1 MTRKQY
7 AAKELLIFE
16 GFKKIITDDSNIENI
31 KVSDIAKAAGIGKGT
46 VYEYFKNKDEII
58 AKSIIYNFKIEIKNT
73 IEVIKKVSTF
83 KEQCDQL
90 FHYSINSGKFIF
102 PSLRI
107 LYNHVVPTE
116 LNSVILEDF
125 EEILDLKSQLYNL
138 LDYVINTGIKEN
150 IINKDLDKDYQ
161 RYVLISSSMGIL
173 NTINASCF
181 QQIDLNEDK
190 SIHIQ
195 KKFAYT
201 MILKS
206 LS

>member
-1 MTRKQY
+1 MARKY
-7 AAKELLIFE
+7 AEKELLIFE
-16 GFKKIITDDSNIENI
+16 GFKKIIIDNSNIESI

-46 VYEYFKNKDEII
+46 IYEYFKNKDEII
-58 AKSIIYNFKIEIKNT
+58 ARSIIYNFKIEIKNT
-73 IEVIKKVSTF
+73 IEAIKNISSF
-83 KEQCDQL
+83 KDQCEHL

-116 LNSVILEDF
+116 LNSIILEDF
-125 EEILDLKSQLYNL
+125 EEILDLKSQLCDL
-138 LDYVINTGIKEN
+138 LDYVINTGINED
-150 IINKDLDKDYQ
+150 IINKDLDIDYQ

-173 NTINASCF
+173 NRINASYF
-181 QQIDLNEDK
+181 QQINLSEDK
-190 SIHIQ
+190 VIDTQ

-206 LS
+206 LA

>member
-1 MTRKQY
+1 MVRKY
-7 AAKELLIFE
+7 AEKELLIFE
-16 GFKKIITDDSNIENI
+16 GFKKIIIDNSNIESI

-46 VYEYFKNKDEII
+46 IYEYFKSKDEII
-58 AKSIIYNFKIEIKNT
+58 ARSIIYNFKIEIKNT
-73 IEVIKKVSTF
+73 IETIKNVPSF
-83 KEQCDQL
+83 KDQCEHL

-116 LNSVILEDF
+116 LNSIILEDF
-125 EEILDLKSQLYNL
+125 EEILDLKSQLCNL
-138 LDYVINTGIKEN
+138 LDYVINTGISEN
-150 IINKDLDKDYQ
+150 IINKDLDRDYQ

-173 NTINASCF
+173 NRINASYF
-181 QQIDLNEDK
+181 QQINLSEDK
-190 SIHIQ
+190 AIDTQ

-206 LS
+206 LA

>member
-1 MTRKQY
+1 MARKY
-7 AAKELLIFE
+7 AEKELLIFE
-16 GFKKIITDDSNIENI
+16 GFKKIIIDNSNIESI

-46 VYEYFKNKDEII
+46 IYEYFKNKDEII
-58 AKSIIYNFKIEIKNT
+58 ARSIIYNFKIEIKNT
-73 IEVIKKVSTF
+73 IEAIKNISSF
-83 KEQCDQL
+83 KDQCEHL

-116 LNSVILEDF
+116 LNSIILEDF
-125 EEILDLKSQLYNL
+125 EEILDLKSQLCDL
-138 LDYVINTGIKEN
+138 LDYVINTGINED
-150 IINKDLDKDYQ
+150 IINKDLDRDYQ

-173 NTINASCF
+173 NRINASYF
-181 QQIDLNEDK
+181 QQINLSEDK
-190 SIHIQ
+190 VIDTQ

-206 LS
+206 LA

>member
-1 MTRKQY
+1 MARKY
-7 AAKELLIFE
+7 AEKELLIFE
-16 GFKKIITDDSNIENI
+16 GFKKIIIDNSNIESI

-46 VYEYFKNKDEII
+46 IYEYFKNKDEII
-58 AKSIIYNFKIEIKNT
+58 ARSIIYNFKIEIENT
-73 IEVIKKVSTF
+73 IEAIKNISSF
-83 KEQCDQL
+83 KDQCEHL

-116 LNSVILEDF
+116 LNSIILEDF
-125 EEILDLKSQLYNL
+125 EEILDLKSQLCDL
-138 LDYVINTGIKEN
+138 LDYVINTGINED
-150 IINKDLDKDYQ
+150 IINKDLDRDYQ

-173 NTINASCF
+173 NRINASYF
-181 QQIDLNEDK
+181 QQINLSEDK
-190 SIHIQ
+190 VIDTQ

-206 LS
+206 LA

>member
-1 MTRKQY
+1 MVRKY
-7 AAKELLIFE
+7 AEKELLIFE
-16 GFKKIITDDSNIENI
+16 GFKKIIIDNSNIESI

-46 VYEYFKNKDEII
+46 IYEYFKNKDEII
-58 AKSIIYNFKIEIKNT
+58 ARSIIYNFKIEIKNT
-73 IEVIKKVSTF
+73 IEAIKNISSF
-83 KEQCDQL
+83 KDQCEHL

-116 LNSVILEDF
+116 LNSIILEDF
-125 EEILDLKSQLYNL
+125 EEILDLKSQLCDL
-138 LDYVINTGIKEN
+138 LDYVINTGINED
-150 IINKDLDKDYQ
+150 IINKDLDRDYQ

-173 NTINASCF
+173 NRINASYF
-181 QQIDLNEDK
+181 QQINLSEDK
-190 SIHIQ
+190 VIDTQ

-206 LS
+206 LA

>member
-1 MTRKQY
+1 MGRKY
-7 AAKELLIFE
+7 AEKELLIFE
-16 GFKKIITDDSNIENI
+16 AFKKIIIDNSNIESI
-31 KVSDIAKAAGIGKGT
+31 KVSDIAKGAGIGKGT
-46 VYEYFKNKDEII
+46 VYEYFKSKDEII
-58 AKSIIYNFKIEIKNT
+58 ARSIIYNFKIEIKNT
-73 IEVIKKVSTF
+73 IETIKNVSSF
-83 KEQCDQL
+83 KDQCDHL

-116 LNSVILEDF
+116 LNSIILEVF

-138 LDYVINTGIKEN
+138 LDLVINTGISEN
-150 IINKDLDKDYQ
+150 IINKDLDRDYQ

-173 NTINASCF
+173 NRINASYF
-181 QQIDLNEDK
+181 QQINLSEDK
-190 SIHIQ
+190 TIDTQ

-206 LS
+206 LA

>member
-1 MTRKQY
+1 MTKKQY

-16 GFKKIITDDSNIENI
+16 GFKKIITYDSNIENI

-73 IEVIKKVSTF
+73 IEVIKRVSTF
-83 KEQCDQL
+83 KEQCDHL

-173 NTINASCF
+173 NRINASCF

-190 SIHIQ
+190 SIDIQ

-206 LS
+206 LA

>member
-1 MTRKQY
+1 MARKY
-7 AAKELLIFE
+7 AEKELLIFE
-16 GFKKIITDDSNIENI
+16 GFKKIIIDNSNIESI

-46 VYEYFKNKDEII
+46 VYEYFKSKDEII
-58 AKSIIYNFKIEIKNT
+58 ARSIIYNFKIEIKNT
-73 IEVIKKVSTF
+73 IETIKNVSSF
-83 KEQCDQL
+83 KDQCDHL

-116 LNSVILEDF
+116 LNSIILEDF
-125 EEILDLKSQLYNL
+125 EEILDLKSQLCNL
-138 LDYVINTGIKEN
+138 LDYVINTGISEN
-150 IINKDLDKDYQ
+150 IINKDLDRDYQ

-173 NTINASCF
+173 NRINASYF
-181 QQIDLNEDK
+181 QQINLSEDK
-190 SIHIQ
+190 TIDTQ

-206 LS
+206 LA

>member
-1 MTRKQY
+1 MGRKY
-7 AAKELLIFE
+7 AEKELLIFE
-16 GFKKIITDDSNIENI
+16 AFKKIIIDNSNIESI
-31 KVSDIAKAAGIGKGT
+31 KVSDIAKGAGIGKGT
-46 VYEYFKNKDEII
+46 VYEYFKSKDEII
-58 AKSIIYNFKIEIKNT
+58 ARSIIYNFKIEIKNT
-73 IEVIKKVSTF
+73 IETIKNVSSF
-83 KEQCDQL
+83 KDQCDHL

-116 LNSVILEDF
+116 LNSIILEDF

-138 LDYVINTGIKEN
+138 LDLVINTGISEN
-150 IINKDLDKDYQ
+150 IINKDLDRDYQ

-173 NTINASCF
+173 NRINASYF
-181 QQIDLNEDK
+181 QQINLSEDK
-190 SIHIQ
+190 TIDTQ

-206 LS
+206 LA

>member
-1 MTRKQY
+1 MVRKY
-7 AAKELLIFE
+7 AEKELLIFE
-16 GFKKIITDDSNIENI
+16 GFKKIIIDNSNIESI

-46 VYEYFKNKDEII
+46 IYEYFKNKDEII
-58 AKSIIYNFKIEIKNT
+58 ARSIIYNFKIEIKNT
-73 IEVIKKVSTF
+73 IETIKNVSSF
-83 KEQCDQL
+83 KDQCEHL

-116 LNSVILEDF
+116 LNSIILEDF

-138 LDYVINTGIKEN
+138 LDYVINTGINEN
-150 IINKDLDKDYQ
+150 IINNELNRDYQ

-173 NTINASCF
+173 NRINSSFF
-181 QQIDLNEDK
+181 QQINLNEDK
-190 SIHIQ
+190 AIDTQ

-206 LS
+206 LA

>member
-1 MTRKQY
+1 MGRKY
-7 AAKELLIFE
+7 AEKELLIFE
-16 GFKKIITDDSNIENI
+16 GFKKIIIDNSNIESI

-46 VYEYFKNKDEII
+46 VYEYIKSKDEII
-58 AKSIIYNFKIEIKNT
+58 ARSIIYNFKIEIKNT
-73 IEVIKKVSTF
+73 IETIKNVSSF
-83 KEQCDQL
+83 KDQCDHL

-116 LNSVILEDF
+116 LNSIILEDF
-125 EEILDLKSQLYNL
+125 EEILDLKSQLCNL
-138 LDYVINTGIKEN
+138 LDYVINTGISEN
-150 IINKDLDKDYQ
+150 IINKDLDRDYQ

-173 NTINASCF
+173 NRINASYF
-181 QQIDLNEDK
+181 QQINLSEDK
-190 SIHIQ
+190 TIDTQ

-206 LS
+206 LA

>member
-1 MTRKQY
+1 MGRKY
-7 AAKELLIFE
+7 AEKELLIFE
-16 GFKKIITDDSNIENI
+16 AFKKIIIDNSNIESI
-31 KVSDIAKAAGIGKGT
+31 KVSDIAKGAGIGKGT
-46 VYEYFKNKDEII
+46 VYEYFKSKDEII
-58 AKSIIYNFKIEIKNT
+58 ARSIIYNFKIEIKNT
-73 IEVIKKVSTF
+73 IETIKNFSSF
-83 KEQCDQL
+83 KDQCDHL

-116 LNSVILEDF
+116 LNSIILEDF

-138 LDYVINTGIKEN
+138 LDLVINTGISEN
-150 IINKDLDKDYQ
+150 IINKDLDRDYQ

-173 NTINASCF
+173 NRINASYF
-181 QQIDLNEDK
+181 QQINLSEDK
-190 SIHIQ
+190 TIDTQ

-206 LS
+206 LA

>member
-1 MTRKQY
+1 MGRKY
-7 AAKELLIFE
+7 AEKELLIFE
-16 GFKKIITDDSNIENI
+16 GFKKIIIDNSNIESI

-46 VYEYFKNKDEII
+46 VYEYFKSKDEII
-58 AKSIIYNFKIEIKNT
+58 ARSIIYNFKIEIKNT
-73 IEVIKKVSTF
+73 IETIKNVSSF
-83 KEQCDQL
+83 KDQCDHL

-116 LNSVILEDF
+116 LNSIILEDF
-125 EEILDLKSQLYNL
+125 EEILDLKSQLCNL
-138 LDYVINTGIKEN
+138 LDYAINTGISEN
-150 IINKDLDKDYQ
+150 IINKDLDRDYQ

-173 NTINASCF
+173 NRINASYF
-181 QQIDLNEDK
+181 QQINLSEDK
-190 SIHIQ
+190 TIDTQ

-206 LS
+206 LA

>member
-1 MTRKQY
+1 MGRKY
-7 AAKELLIFE
+7 AEKELLIFE
-16 GFKKIITDDSNIENI
+16 AFKKIIIDNSNIESI
-31 KVSDIAKAAGIGKGT
+31 KVSDIAKGAGIGKGT
-46 VYEYFKNKDEII
+46 VYEYFKSKDEII
-58 AKSIIYNFKIEIKNT
+58 ARSIIYNFKIEIKNT
-73 IEVIKKVSTF
+73 IETIKSVSSF
-83 KEQCDQL
+83 KDQCDHL

-116 LNSVILEDF
+116 LNSIILEDF

-138 LDYVINTGIKEN
+138 LDLVINTGISEN
-150 IINKDLDKDYQ
+150 IINKDLDRDYQ

-173 NTINASCF
+173 NRINASYF
-181 QQIDLNEDK
+181 QQINLSEDK
-190 SIHIQ
+190 TIDTQ

-206 LS
+206 LA